1 MNKIKVLLVDDH
13 AIMRD
18 GIRALLSI
26 HDDIKIVGEASEG
39 QEAIE
44 KTQDLSPDVVVMDV
58 AMPDMDGIE
67 ATRRIR
73 KQSPKVKVIVLT
85 QYDNKEYVLSAI
97 KAGAAGYVP
106 KRALGSELVSAVRA
120 VNRGESFLYPSA
132 AAALIDDY
140 RRQAKT
146 ADPYDQLTPR
156 EREILKLIAEGHTSR
171 EIADALFISLKTV
184 YGHRTKI
191 MDKLGLRNRTDLFK
205 FAVRKGLLTLDT

>member
-18 GIRALLSI
+18 GIRAILSL
-26 HDDIKIVGEASEG
+26 HDDIDLVGEASEG

-44 KTQDLSPDVVVMDV
+44 KTRELSPDVVIMDV

-73 KQSPKVKVIVLT
+73 KESPNVKIIMLT

-120 VNRGESFLYPSA
+120 ANRGESFLYPSA

-140 RRQAKT
+140 RRQAST
-146 ADPYDQLTPR
+146 ADPYEQLTPR

-171 EIADALFISLKTV
+171 EIADKLFISLKTV
-184 YGHRTKI
+184 TGHRTKI
-191 MDKLGLRNRTDLFK
+191 MEKLGLRNRTELFK
-205 FAVRKGLLTLDT
+205 FAVRKGLLTLDA